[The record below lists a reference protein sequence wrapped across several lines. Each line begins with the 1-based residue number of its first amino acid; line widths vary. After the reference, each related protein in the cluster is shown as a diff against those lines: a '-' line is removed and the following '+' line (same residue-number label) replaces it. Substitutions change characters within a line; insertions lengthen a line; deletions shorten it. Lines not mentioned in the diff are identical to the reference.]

1 MEIESNTYR
10 TKIIFFPRRLRLG
23 LVQLLTIY
31 FKNKNKNQFKFCYFD
46 SFNSKPLALLS
57 LELELDDGTGF
68 PSFTSGISLT
78 GIIK

>member
-1 MEIESNTYR
+1 MEIESNTYS
-10 TKIIFFPRRLRLG
+10 TKIIFFPRRLLLG

-31 FKNKNKNQFKFCYFD
+31 FKNKNQFKYCYFD

-78 GIIK
+78 GIIE